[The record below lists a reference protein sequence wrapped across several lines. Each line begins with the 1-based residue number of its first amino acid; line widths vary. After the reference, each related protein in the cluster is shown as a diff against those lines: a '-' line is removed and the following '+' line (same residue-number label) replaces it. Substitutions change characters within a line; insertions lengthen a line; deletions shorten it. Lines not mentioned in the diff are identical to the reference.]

1 MPSSSQPMTLTETMR
16 RHAVGPLRRL
26 LVEEDGGDVILSGT
40 LTSFYLKQLAQEA
53 LRPYLAGRRLLNRVE
68 VVRN

>member
-1 MPSSSQPMTLTETMR
+1 MPSQPEQMTLTETMR

-26 LVEEDGGDVILSGT
+26 LVEEKGGDVFLTGK

-53 LRPYLAGRRLLNRVE
+53 LLPLLAGRRLHNRVE
-68 VVRN
+68 VVAG